1 MLPKILIL
9 SEQFSS
15 GDAITGLNLFSHW
28 DKKSLYC
35 ASRCADYFNDNF
47 NSTYLL
53 GSEEVRFTFPLSA
66 FNKLPKSEVNPTP
79 KNSKTIKTDSLL
91 KYLYLKILVPV
102 LWFFNLFDGRV
113 KYKVSEQFLTWL
125 DDVSPDYIYTSVGSL
140 DMAKFLIE
148 LFKKRPGIKVI
159 YHGYDD
165 WVNPNHTCLTSSYST
180 KSDASLKYILQNS
193 CIRFV
198 ISDKMAIEYS
208 SRYNCDFVAIP
219 NPSFPCKCWEKSTNC
234 SVVFVGKIG
243 FHNIDAIR
251 MMAKALDI
259 VAKKTGMA
267 LEFGI
272 YSRVDDNEKKR
283 LLNVYD
289 NCKFMGWRSHDE
301 IEQILCNSKILY
313 LPISMSKSTIRFTK
327 YSMSTKMSEYLS
339 SGTVILYYGPSGIAM
354 TELLEKE
361 NCAFVVKNNKIEYL
375 VQAIENILS
384 NSQAVKEKIINAQLL
399 FDSKFSISSVTT
411 RVSNII
417 LDDYLTIQNV

>member
-1 MLPKILIL
+1 
-9 SEQFSS
+9 
-15 GDAITGLNLFSHW
+15 
-28 DKKSLYC
+28 
-35 ASRCADYFNDNF
+35 
-47 NSTYLL
+47 
-53 GSEEVRFTFPLSA
+53 
-66 FNKLPKSEVNPTP
+66 
-79 KNSKTIKTDSLL
+79 
-91 KYLYLKILVPV
+91 
-102 LWFFNLFDGRV
+102 
-113 KYKVSEQFLTWL
+113 
-125 DDVSPDYIYTSVGSL
+125 
-140 DMAKFLIE
+140 
-148 LFKKRPGIKVI
+148 
-159 YHGYDD
+159 
-165 WVNPNHTCLTSSYST
+165 
-180 KSDASLKYILQNS
+180 
-193 CIRFV
+193 
-198 ISDKMAIEYS
+198 
-208 SRYNCDFVAIP
+208 
-219 NPSFPCKCWEKSTNC
+219 
-234 SVVFVGKIG
+234 
-243 FHNIDAIR
+243 
-251 MMAKALDI
+251 MAKALDI